1 MFFRSKRS
9 RRESGEGATTL
20 QFHLKRTS
28 NSPCGRRAPPADLL
42 ESCHLMAKKNSGVTR
57 QQRGFNHRPE
67 RPDVM
72 VNCDA
77 GRCESKREKGCSG
90 SLLQLRAPS
99 LQTHNPPIT
108 LLRYTYR
115 RASPPSLLSQNTQK
129 RGENQSPHKKSRWEY
144 IIWSEKQFVLAIYCL
159 CAKVISLSSSI
170 SAGSS
175 DGVGGGHYTTWLQ
188 NLHRPLQRP
197 GSLSERSPR

>member
-1 MFFRSKRS
+1 
-9 RRESGEGATTL
+9 
-20 QFHLKRTS
+20 
-28 NSPCGRRAPPADLL
+28 
-42 ESCHLMAKKNSGVTR
+42 
-57 QQRGFNHRPE
+57 
-67 RPDVM
+67 M

-197 GSLSERSPR
+197 GSLSERNPR